1 MKILSIIL
9 FLLLSIT
16 NSIADNIIDI
26 NQGKTDPL
34 PIAINKF
41 QLIQI
46 NNNLEEKIHA
56 VVKADLAHSGV
67 FRPLPA
73 SSFIEKK
80 TGIDHFPVFAS
91 WQYINAMLLLN
102 GEIIKSPNKDGKVKM
117 RFILWDT
124 ILQKPLLQQELTFH
138 EAGWR
143 VASHQMANMI
153 YQKITGLSGYFN
165 SKITYV
171 SETGNAL
178 KRIKKIAIMDYD
190 GHNHQYLTD
199 GKDLVLTPRFSPDGK
214 TILYLS
220 YKNQIPS
227 IYTLDVK
234 SKKSTLL
241 GNFPGMS
248 FAPRFSPD
256 GQYALMSIAKNG
268 KTHIYEMNLRNR
280 NVTQLTSGPHI
291 NTSPSYSPDGSRI
304 VFNSDRNGAR
314 QIFVMNRDGSD
325 AHVIS
330 CGGGAYAEPLW
341 SKQNY
346 IVFTK
351 MSRTNGFSI
360 GIMKPESIEGQSN
373 ERLITS
379 GYLVETPA
387 WSGNGHMIIFAKGNR
402 ATKNKQEK
410 GLSRLYIMDFTGYN
424 TQIVPTPHD
433 ASDPDW
439 SQL

>member
-1 MKILSIIL
+1 MNIFSIIL
-9 FLLLSIT
+9 LLLVSIT
-16 NSIADNIIDI
+16 NSFADNIIDI

-41 QLIQI
+41 KPIQI
-46 NNNLEEKIHA
+46 SNSLEEKITNII
-56 VVKADLAHSGV
+56 KADLTHSGI
-67 FRPLPA
+67 FHPLPI
-73 SSFIEKK
+73 SSFIENKI
-80 TGIDHFPVFAS
+80 GIDHRPVFAS
-91 WQYINAMLLLN
+91 WQYIKAMLLLN
-102 GEIIKSPNKDGKVKM
+102 GEIIKSPNNDGKVKI

-124 ILQKPLLQQELTFH
+124 ILEKPLLQQELEFN
-138 EAGWR
+138 EAQWR
-143 VASHQMANMI
+143 IAAHQLANII
-153 YQKITGLSGYFN
+153 YKQITGLPGYFN

-171 SETGNAL
+171 SETGL
-178 KRIKKIAIMDYD
+178 SIKRKKRIAIMDYD

-199 GKDLVLTPRFSPDGK
+199 GRDLVLTPRFSPDGK

-220 YKNQIPS
+220 YKNNIPS
-227 IYTLDVK
+227 IYKLDVK

-268 KTHIYEMNLRNR
+268 ATHIYEMDLSSKHIK
-280 NVTQLTSGPHI
+280 QLTSGQHI
-291 NTSPSYSPDGSRI
+291 NTSPSYSPDGSKI

-314 QIFVMNRDGSD
+314 QIFVMNRDGSGIE
-325 AHVIS
+325 AIS
-330 CGGGAYAEPLW
+330 FGGGAYAEPLW

-351 MSRTNGFSI
+351 MSRSNGFSI
-360 GIMKPESIEGQSN
+360 GIMKPELIAGQNN
-373 ERLITS
+373 ERLITN

-387 WSGNGHMIIFAKGNR
+387 WSGNGHMIIFARGDKPIN
-402 ATKNKQEK
+402 NKQQK
-410 GLSRLYIMDFTGYN
+410 GLTRLYIIDFTGYN
-424 TQIVPTPHD
+424 SRIVPTPYD

-439 SQL
+439 SQT

>member
-1 MKILSIIL
+1 
-9 FLLLSIT
+9 
-16 NSIADNIIDI
+16 
-26 NQGKTDPL
+26 
-34 PIAINKF
+34 
-41 QLIQI
+41 
-46 NNNLEEKIHA
+46 
-56 VVKADLAHSGV
+56 
-67 FRPLPA
+67 
-73 SSFIEKK
+73 
-80 TGIDHFPVFAS
+80 
-91 WQYINAMLLLN
+91 MLLLN
-102 GEIIKSPNKDGKVKM
+102 GEIVKSPNNDGKVKM

-124 ILQKPLLQQELTFH
+124 ILQKPLLQQELEFH
-138 EAGWR
+138 ESKWR
-143 VASHQMANMI
+143 VASHQMANII
-153 YQKITGLSGYFN
+153 YQKITGLPGYFN

-171 SETGNAL
+171 SETGNAM

-199 GKDLVLTPRFSPDGK
+199 GRDLVLTPRFSPDGK

-220 YKNQIPS
+220 YKNNIPS
-227 IYTLDVK
+227 IYKLDVQ

-268 KTHIYEMNLRNR
+268 KTHIYEMDLRNR
-280 NVTQLTSGPHI
+280 NITQLTSGQHI

-314 QIFVMNRDGSD
+314 QIFVMNRDGSNPQ
-325 AHVIS
+325 VIS

-351 MSRTNGFSI
+351 ISRTNGFSI
-360 GIMKPESIEGQSN
+360 GIMKPELIEGQSN
-373 ERLITS
+373 ERLIAS

-387 WSGNGHMIIFAKGNR
+387 WSGNGHMIIFARGEKPN
-402 ATKNKQEK
+402 KHKQEK

-424 TQIVPTPHD
+424 SRIVPTPHD

-439 SQL
+439 SR